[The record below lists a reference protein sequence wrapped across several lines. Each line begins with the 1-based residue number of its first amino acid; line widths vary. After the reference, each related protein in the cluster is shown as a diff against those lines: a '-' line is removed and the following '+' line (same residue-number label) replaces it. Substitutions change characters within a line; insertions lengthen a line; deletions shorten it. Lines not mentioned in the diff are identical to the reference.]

1 MLINFSFGNFRSFRD
16 IKSLRMEAG
25 RVEDLTESVIEK
37 DGFRLLPVAAIYGAN
52 SSGKTN
58 VIDALGWFRYI
69 VTKNSKLDPG
79 DILFQDPFLL
89 DVQTQEAPT
98 VFEIQFLLDST
109 VYRYGFEY
117 LSTEVVSEWLYEKR
131 LSPMQ
136 KSDACFKEKSRKLT
150 FH

>member
-58 VIDALGWFRYI
+58 VIKAMGMFRYI
-69 VTKNSKLDPG
+69 VRDSEELKFYAH
-79 DILFQDPFLL
+79 IFQDPFML
-89 DVQTQEAPT
+89 DMQTKYTPT

-109 VYRYGFEY
+109 IYRYGFEY
-117 LSTEVVSEWLYEKR
+117 LPTEIVSEWLYER
-131 LSPMQ
+131 NIESNR
-136 KSDACFKEKSRKLT
+136 KEHVLFERQ
-150 FH
+150 